1 MGQYPYLDRCTT
13 KIHKF
18 FIDFYFPFVY
28 DSIAKYG
35 IPYFE
40 ERTPKKRYFQNNI
53 MKEVLILWQILI

>member
-1 MGQYPYLDRCTT
+1 MNIETYMRPIH

-18 FIDFYFPFVY
+18 FIDFYFAFVY

-40 ERTPKKRYFQNNI
+40 ENTLDNGISKT
-53 MKEVLILWQILI
+53 IL